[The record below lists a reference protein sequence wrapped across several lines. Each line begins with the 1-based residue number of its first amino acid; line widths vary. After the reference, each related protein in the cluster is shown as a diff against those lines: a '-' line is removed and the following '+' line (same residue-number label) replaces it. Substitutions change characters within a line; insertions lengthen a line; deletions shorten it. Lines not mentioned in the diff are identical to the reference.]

1 MTTTKLGVM
10 PEDIDLFAEISRH
23 NQENNIQ
30 TYHLKKNISLL
41 LIVEFAASI
50 YSQNQNSRCMKAT
63 TIL

>member
-30 TYHLKKNISLL
+30 TYHLKKKYFPSVDSGICCKY
-41 LIVEFAASI
+41 I
-50 YSQNQNSRCMKAT
+50 
-63 TIL
+63 